1 MLDLCSGYEHD
12 GNRVANLDSQLARLS
27 EIIEEKIFTVEE
39 AARALNVKK
48 SSAYW
53 VLHNLVKTN
62 GLTRISR
69 GYYALVPV
77 RTEDASSPSL
87 SRLTTKVVANLRGE
101 GIRFYVTGLDI
112 LTSFFDQVPA
122 SFPPLIYVERGSA
135 DWAIGSLANLEVP
148 VLVNPKKGEI
158 SIARTMR
165 TDVDPIILRET
176 AEFAFVSGFLASSEK
191 AFVDIYY
198 EITRGYYNFPISD
211 LAHMLINYYRRAH
224 FNPVRMTGAARRR
237 RIDREI
243 RYILDVCFGIFH
255 ERSSATI
262 RLSQSVQQFIRAVQ
276 KIRSQEAH
284 GQNR

>member
-1 MLDLCSGYEHD
+1 M
-12 GNRVANLDSQLARLS
+12 ANLGSQLARLS
-27 EIIEEKIFTVEE
+27 EIIEEKIFTAEE
-39 AARALNVKK
+39 AAQALDVKK

-53 VLHNLVKTN
+53 ILHNLVKTN
-62 GLTRISR
+62 ALTRLSR
-69 GYYALVPV
+69 GYYALTLARAGDV
-77 RTEDASSPSL
+77 SSPSL

-135 DWAIGSLANLEVP
+135 DWAIRSLANLEVP

-165 TDVDPIILRET
+165 TDVDPIIVRET

-198 EITRGYYNFPISD
+198 EITRGYYDFPTSD
-211 LAHMLINYYRRAH
+211 LAHMLINYYRRDN

-243 RYILDVCFGIFH
+243 RYMLDVCFGIFH

-262 RLSQSVQQFIRAVQ
+262 RLSQPVQQFIRAVQ